1 MLPRY
6 EMRRAQSRPH
16 RQNRI
21 LRHSELDDLPFRCYL
36 GLLELTPE
44 L

>member
-16 RQNRI
+16 RQHRVF
-21 LRHSELDDLPFRCYL
+21 RHSELDNLPFRRYL